1 MFSFVGCVLRKI
13 IPMLQFVAGVVG
25 LVSQSFAYVPPA
37 EQIFSLMPHQKH
49 QDIHVLV
56 LTLETTFYGEEWPEG
71 AMTVTETVCYRY
83 PDRFLSK
90 ITVPSGDKVYFVQG
104 EASLIT
110 IDQKI
115 ISEERSPMDA
125 YKDLFLYRSPES
137 IIYHLSKAGINTN
150 TVSFGRLGNKIAYVI
165 GAMYP
170 DESHPQV
177 WVEKDTFR
185 PLRLFFPRSD
195 TSAKIDIRYDHY
207 FSIGGGM
214 WYPGRV
220 TFYKGDEPVKEQ
232 VLKTYNS
239 SSADDA
245 FPEYLFDIEELKKIY
260 TSVMEPGHKDEASP
274 VPELDDVKRTIDD
287 FQKVFE

>member
-1 MFSFVGCVLRKI
+1 
-13 IPMLQFVAGVVG
+13 MLQLVAGFMG
-25 LVSQSFAYVPPA
+25 LVSYAFAYIPPA
-37 EQIFSLMPHQKH
+37 EQVFSLMPHQKH

-56 LTLETTFYGEEWPEG
+56 LTLETTFYGDEWPDG
-71 AMTVTETVCYRY
+71 VMAVKETVCYRY

-90 ITVPSGDKVYFVQG
+90 INVPSGDKIYLVQG

-115 ISEERSPMDA
+115 ISEEGLPMDA

-137 IIYHLSKAGINTN
+137 IMYHLSKGGINTS
-150 TVSFGRLGNKIAYVI
+150 TVSFGRLENKIAYVI
-165 GAMYP
+165 GAVYP
-170 DESHPQV
+170 DESLPQV

-207 FSIGGGM
+207 FGIGEGM

-220 TFYKGDEPVKEQ
+220 TFYQDNQPVKEQ
-232 VLKTYNS
+232 VLKTYKS
-239 SSADDA
+239 SSAADA

-260 TSVMEPGHKDEASP
+260 TPVIEPGHKDEASP
-274 VPELDDVKRTIDD
+274 ASELDDVKRTIDD